1 MAYKV
6 RFVNYLEYY
15 CRMESEIDAAF
26 KEIMRGGDFILREHV
41 RRFENNIASFW
52 EPGTPSG

>member
-6 RFVNYLEYY
+6 RFVNYPEHYR
-15 CRMESEIDAAF
+15 RMEGEIDAAF

-41 RRFENNIASFW
+41 SRFENNIASRC
-52 EPGTPSG
+52 